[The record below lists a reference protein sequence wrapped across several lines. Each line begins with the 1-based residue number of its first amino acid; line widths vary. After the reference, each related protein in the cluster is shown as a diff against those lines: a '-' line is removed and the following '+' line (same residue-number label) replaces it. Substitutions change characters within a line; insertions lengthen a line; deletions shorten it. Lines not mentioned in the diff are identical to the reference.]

1 MYLQCYICLL
11 SLANSFQNT
20 KLSLSNSPP
29 PLSVSRLL
37 LPVLLQ
43 FLWFQLQLWWGG
55 GVHVR
60 GGDGPADG
68 GSGGEEETDRHHQEQ
83 AVEDEAEAHA
93 PQVISYTRPGFQ
105 FFISV

>member
-1 MYLQCYICLL
+1 MLHTLTYL
-11 SLANSFQNT
+11 SLADSFQ
-20 KLSLSNSPP
+20 KHKVVSVQLAPSP
-29 PLSVSRLL
+29 LRLRLL

-93 PQVISYTRPGFQ
+93 PQVISYTRPGFK
-105 FFISV
+105 FYISV

>member
-1 MYLQCYICLL
+1 MLHTLTYL
-11 SLANSFQNT
+11 SLADSFQKHKVVSVQLT
-20 KLSLSNSPP
+20 PSP
-29 PLSVSRLL
+29 LHLRLL

-68 GSGGEEETDRHHQEQ
+68 GSGGEEETDRYHQEQ

-93 PQVISYTRPGFQ
+93 PEVISYTRPGFQ
-105 FFISV
+105 FYISV

>member
-1 MYLQCYICLL
+1 MLHTLTYL
-11 SLANSFQNT
+11 SLADSFQKHKVVSVQLT
-20 KLSLSNSPP
+20 PSP
-29 PLSVSRLL
+29 LHLHLL

-105 FFISV
+105 F